1 MRTETHATV
10 VSAVTVSWLAAI
22 AAQGS
27 ALVLSAIGQGLG
39 AVAGGCG
46 WIGVTIPLDRQVW
59 ALVNQ
64 PVLNFSSLPGAGGYW
79 LGSIVLP
86 MVAAIFLLTLRPKNP
101 TLAGQLA
108 LVQMVWWA
116 ILIAGAWLPLLD
128 PVDGHLARWLLL
140 HELAPSLVWLAPAA
154 AAVMAAFTSFRL
166 LELAR
171 RSRSDL
177 SRTARVATVVVHLV
191 VPVSGWIGVVWIVG
205 GAVPWRP
212 LLGLAVPVT
221 AALVFAWLRFP
232 PPYPRPLQGLS
243 SRAVAALLTAVV
255 LAASTLWLAGRPLA
269 DGRVSGVVWGVA
281 GSFNNIRAW
290 IEPWSPADL
299 KNEND

>member
-1 MRTETHATV
+1 MRAETHVTV
-10 VSAVTVSWLAAI
+10 LSAVALSWLAAI

-27 ALVLSAIGQGLG
+27 ALLLSAIGQGLG
-39 AVAGGCG
+39 ALAGGCG
-46 WIGVTIPLDRQVW
+46 WIGVTTPLDRQVW

-86 MVAAIFLLTLRPKNP
+86 MVTAVFLLTLRPKEP
-101 TLAGQLA
+101 TLLGQLA
-108 LVQMVWWA
+108 VVQTVWWV

-140 HELAPSLVWLAPAA
+140 HDLPSSLVWLAPAA
-154 AAVMAAFTSFRL
+154 AAVMAAFTVFRI

-177 SRTARVATVVVHLV
+177 GRARRVAIVFVHLV
-191 VPVSGWIGVVWIVG
+191 VPVLGWIAMVRVVG
-205 GAVPWRP
+205 GTVPWRP
-212 LLGLAVPVT
+212 LPGLAVPV
-221 AALVFAWLRFP
+221 AVAVIFAWLRFP
-232 PPYPRPLQGLS
+232 SPYPRPLQGLS
-243 SRAVAALLTAVV
+243 PRAVAALLTAVV
-255 LAASTLWLAGRPLA
+255 AVACTVWLAGRPLA
-269 DGRVSGVVWGVA
+269 GGRVSGVAWGEA

-299 KNEND
+299 ENEDG